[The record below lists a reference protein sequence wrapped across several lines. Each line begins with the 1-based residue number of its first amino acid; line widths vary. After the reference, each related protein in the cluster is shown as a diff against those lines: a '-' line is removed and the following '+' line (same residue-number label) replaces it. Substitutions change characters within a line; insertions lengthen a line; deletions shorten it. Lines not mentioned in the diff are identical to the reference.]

1 MNINTVLG
9 YYNFPT
15 VTITNNTAEQAIVVP
30 AAGNP
35 ATSYPGL
42 PSPVL
47 RVGSALTL
55 SLQDAAGS
63 NAFDGH
69 PFKITV
75 AGIVSNPGGGN
86 FTLSL
91 YRTPLTALG
100 VIGATGTV
108 AGGSAAPAG
117 TANIALGTLFNGV
130 ALNTLAG
137 GSFHVESVL
146 LWESTTGILG
156 NSVTLRYWNMGVTT
170 TYVAAGAGTCVQ
182 AGTAMSALNF
192 LLSAQFSVADP
203 ANTLKISE
211 FTISRV

>member
-1 MNINTVLG
+1 MNDNTVLG

-55 SLQDAAGS
+55 SLQDVAGS

-75 AGIVSNPGGGN
+75 DGIISNPGTGN
-86 FTLSL
+86 FSLSL

-108 AGGSAAPAG
+108 NAGSAAPG
-117 TANIALGTLFNGV
+117 STANIALGLLFNAIG
-130 ALNTLAG
+130 LNTLAG

-146 LWESTTGILG
+146 LWDSTSGILG
-156 NSVTLRYWNMGVTT
+156 NSVVRRYWNMGTTT
-170 TYVAAGAGTCVQ
+170 TYVAAAAGTCVQ
-182 AGTAMSALNF
+182 AGVVMSALNF
-192 LLSAQFSVADP
+192 LLSAQFSTADP
-203 ANTLKISE
+203 ANTLKLTE
-211 FTISRV
+211 FSISRM